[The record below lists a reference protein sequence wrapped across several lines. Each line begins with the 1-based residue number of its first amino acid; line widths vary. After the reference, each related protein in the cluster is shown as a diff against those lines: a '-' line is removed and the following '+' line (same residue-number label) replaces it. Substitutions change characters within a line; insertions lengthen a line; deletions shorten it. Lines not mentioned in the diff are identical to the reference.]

1 MKKWFATLILLWG
14 AVFAQAQNLEDIRSD
29 YTHPFDT
36 RNFSIGIDKNG
47 TVRYVTICGEKTLV
61 GDGCPVAIA
70 FKDGKAIPSAY
81 FECNFD
87 EAIIGFNG
95 EVDNIMLKFDT
106 DYDGSSITVTIS
118 HADWEKGPD
127 AVLLFPICLNLT
139 ESVGE
144 VIGVA
149 QGRGLAFGMQALNT
163 KINAGFPANCA
174 QQVSQMLHYDA
185 DPELAAM
192 VTSEGT
198 RMQFSAY
205 DRHITHIR
213 NTYGH
218 EGAIAYNIGHPH
230 GSMDDAALMLFACRQ
245 QDVMAKIAETEA
257 KQGLAHPVNNGVW
270 NKVDPL
276 STKSYLCNAY
286 AAKDAAF
293 VVQKC
298 RQAGLDYSL
307 EVWAN
312 RIHADATV
320 NYDHLLKQG
329 ELELQ
334 LPIDATQTEF
344 AVYHSGLFGKPAHLN
359 VLLIDDEL
367 ITYRS
372 TEAIGNIHVF
382 YCCTRGA
389 FGTKKAAHKKDAIT
403 FKLWDNTDFTFVPT
417 PWLQDKMILKEA
429 KKVANDDAPLL
440 VFNDLKSYAYNGL
453 GDFAITQ
460 LLDTMQRYNP
470 GKHLQADQL
479 THGSWHYLTR
489 VNDNTLWN
497 ASMRNTMAEKMQS
510 KQAYYRSNMMPWM
523 LGIFKVNL
531 ADKNRKATTME
542 ELEWFLSNAAAF
554 DAGFGLDFEANAMRK
569 HGLTDPMLNTI
580 NIWESLRLSGA
591 FSEAQKEAFKDPY
604 GSWHIEKGEDSTY
617 LLYPQYIS
625 RGYLCNL
632 KDDAWQWN
640 SPYKSRFALRVEVD
654 GKGSISELYL
664 RTPNG
669 ILYLPCTLKAGQYL
683 IFDFDG
689 HAYITDLNFNKIEDI
704 SPQGV
709 CFLDEGSSHVSFQCE
724 AKAEG
729 KKQPEVTVR
738 FFTRGKP
745 ETIIT
750 TNH

>member
-1 MKKWFATLILLWG
+1 MKKLFATIILLWS
-14 AVFAQAQNLEDIRSD
+14 AVFAQAQYLEDIRSV
-29 YTHPFDT
+29 YTYPFYT
-36 RNFSIGIDKNG
+36 RDFYIGIDQYG
-47 TVRYVTICGEKTLV
+47 TVRYVTICGENALA
-61 GDGCPVAIA
+61 GEGCPVAIA
-70 FKDGKAIPSAY
+70 FKNGKAYTSNY

-87 EAIIGFNG
+87 VATIGFEG
-95 EVDNIMLKFDT
+95 EVGVIFLKFDT
-106 DYDGSSITVTIS
+106 DYDGSSITVTF
-118 HADWEKGPD
+118 ANTDWEKGPD

-205 DRHITHIR
+205 DRHIPRIR
-213 NTYGH
+213 DTYGH
-218 EGAIAYNIGHPH
+218 EGAIAYYLEYPD
-230 GSMDDAALMLFACRQ
+230 GSMSDAALMLFACRQ
-245 QDVMAKIAETEA
+245 QDVIAKIAETEA
-257 KQGLAHPVNNGVW
+257 KQGLAHPVNNGIW

-276 STKSYLCNAY
+276 STKSYLCNEY

-293 VVQKC
+293 MAQKS
-298 RQAGLDYSL
+298 RQAGLDLSRA
-307 EVWAN
+307 VWAN
-312 RIHADATV
+312 RIPANAPMDS
-320 NYDHLLKQG
+320 DDLLKQG

-344 AVYHSGLFGKPAHLN
+344 AVYHSGLFNKPAHLN
-359 VLLIDDEL
+359 VLLIEDEL

-389 FGTKKAAHKKDAIT
+389 YGTKKAAHKKEAFT

-417 PWLQDKMILKEA
+417 PWKQDKMILKEA

-453 GDFAITQ
+453 GDLAITQ
-460 LLDTMQRYNP
+460 LLDTMQRFNP
-470 GKHLQADQL
+470 GKYLQADQV

-497 ASMRNTMAEKMQS
+497 ASMRNTMAEKLQE
-510 KQAYYRSNMMPWM
+510 KQAFYRSNMMPWM
-523 LGIFKVNL
+523 LGNFKIHL

-554 DAGFGLDFEANAMRK
+554 DAGFGLDFEANTMRK

-580 NIWESLRLSGA
+580 SIWESLRLSGA

-604 GSWHIEKGEDSTY
+604 GNWHLEKGEDSEY

-632 KDDAWQWN
+632 KDDAWQLN
-640 SPYKSRFALRVEVD
+640 SPYKSRFALRIEVE
-654 GKGSISELYL
+654 GKGSICELNL

-683 IFDFDG
+683 VYDFDG
-689 HAYITDLNFNKIEDI
+689 SAYITDANYNKVKEVEA
-704 SPQGV
+704 QGV
-709 CFLDEGSSHVSFQCE
+709 SYLDEGMSEVSFRCE
-724 AKAEG
+724 TKSED
-729 KKQPEVTVR
+729 KKTPQVTVR
-738 FFTRGKP
+738 FFTRGEAEK
-745 ETIIT
+745 IVK
-750 TNH
+750 

>member
-1 MKKWFATLILLWG
+1 MKKLFATLILLCS
-14 AVFAQAQNLEDIRSD
+14 ALFAQAQYLEDIRSV
-29 YTHPFDT
+29 YTYPFHT
-36 RNFSIGIDKNG
+36 RDFSIGIDEYG
-47 TVRYVTICGEKTLV
+47 TVRYVTICGEKVLA

-70 FKDGKAIPSAY
+70 FKDGKAFSSNF
-81 FECNFD
+81 FECNFGV
-87 EAIIGFNG
+87 ATIGFKG
-95 EVDNIMLKFDT
+95 EVDNISLMFDT
-106 DYDGSSITVTIS
+106 DYDGSSIFVTID
-118 HADWEKGPD
+118 HTDWEKGPD

-144 VIGVA
+144 IIGVA
-149 QGRGLAFGMQALNT
+149 QGRGWAFGMQALNT
-163 KINAGFPANCA
+163 KINAGFPANCT

-185 DPELAAM
+185 DPELAAIA
-192 VTSEGT
+192 TSEGT

-205 DRHITHIR
+205 DRHIPHVR
-213 NTYGH
+213 DTYGH
-218 EGAIAYNIGHPH
+218 EGAIAYNLDSPQ
-230 GSMDDAALMLFACRQ
+230 GSINDAALMLFACRQ

-257 KQGLAHPVNNGVW
+257 QEGLAHPINNGIW

-276 STKSYLCNAY
+276 STKSYLCNEY
-286 AAKDAAF
+286 STKDAAF
-293 VVQKC
+293 VAQKC
-298 RQAGLDYSL
+298 RQAGLDFCH

-312 RIHADATV
+312 RIPANVPINPD
-320 NYDHLLKQG
+320 DLLKQG

-334 LPIDATQTEF
+334 LPIDATQAEF
-344 AVYHSGLFGKPAHLN
+344 AVYHSGLFGKSAHLN

-389 FGTKKAAHKKDAIT
+389 FGTKKAAHKKEAFT

-417 PWLQDKMILKEA
+417 PWIQDKMILKEA
-429 KKVANDDAPLL
+429 QKVAKDNAPLL
-440 VFNDLKSYAYNGL
+440 VFNDLKSYAYNGF
-453 GDFAITQ
+453 GDLAITQ

-497 ASMRNTMAEKMQS
+497 ASMRNTIAEKLQQ
-510 KQAYYRSNMMPWM
+510 KQAFYRSNLMPWM
-523 LGIFKVNL
+523 LGNFKIHL

-554 DAGFGLDFEANAMRK
+554 DAGFGLDFEANTMRK
-569 HGLTDPMLNTI
+569 HGLTDAMLNTI
-580 NIWESLRLSGA
+580 SIWESLRLSGA

-604 GSWHIEKGEDSTY
+604 NNWHIEKGEDSTY

-625 RGYLCNL
+625 RGFLCNL

-640 SPYKSRFALRVEVD
+640 SPYKSRFALRIEVE
-654 GKGSISELYL
+654 GKGSISELNL

-669 ILYLPCTLKAGQYL
+669 ILYLPCTLKSGQYL
-683 IFDFDG
+683 IYDFDG
-689 HAYITDLNFNKIEDI
+689 NAYITDANYNQVKEVEA
-704 SPQGV
+704 QGV
-709 CFLDEGSSHVSFQCE
+709 SYLDEGMSEVSFRCE
-724 AKAEG
+724 TKSED
-729 KKQPEVTVR
+729 KKMPQVTVR
-738 FFTRGKP
+738 FFTRGDAQEIRVP
-745 ETIIT
+745 
-750 TNH
+750 

>member
-1 MKKWFATLILLWG
+1 MKKLFATLILLWS
-14 AVFAQAQNLEDIRSD
+14 ALFAQAQYIEDIRSV
-29 YTHPFDT
+29 YTYPFHT
-36 RNFSIGIDKNG
+36 RNFSIGIDELG
-47 TVRYVTICGEKTLV
+47 TVRYVTICGEKVLA
-61 GDGCPVAIA
+61 GEGCPVAIA
-70 FKDGKAIPSAY
+70 FKDGKAYLPSY
-81 FECNFD
+81 FNCNFD
-87 EAIIGFNG
+87 VATIGFKSG
-95 EVDNIMLKFDT
+95 VGIISLIFDI
-106 DYDGSSITVTIS
+106 DYDGSSITATVDY
-118 HADWEKGPD
+118 ADWEKDPD

-185 DPELAAM
+185 DPEVAAM
-192 VTSEGT
+192 ATSEGT
-198 RMQFSAY
+198 HMQFSAY
-205 DRHITHIR
+205 DRFLPHIR
-213 NTYGH
+213 DTYGH
-218 EGAIAYNIGHPH
+218 EDALAYNLNYPQ
-230 GSMDDAALMLFACRQ
+230 GSINGASLMLFACRQ
-245 QDVMAKIAETEA
+245 QDIMAKIAETEA
-257 KQGLAHPVNNGVW
+257 KEGLAHPVNNGIW

-276 STKSYLCNAY
+276 STKSYLCNEY
-286 AAKDAAF
+286 SAKDTAF
-293 VVQKC
+293 VAQKC
-298 RQAGLDYSL
+298 HQAGLDLSL

-312 RIHADATV
+312 RIPANTSVNAD
-320 NYDHLLKQG
+320 NLLKQG

-389 FGTKKAAHKKDAIT
+389 FGTKKSAHKKDAST
-403 FKLWDNTDFTFVPT
+403 FKLWDNTDFTFVPA
-417 PWLQDKMILKEA
+417 PWIQDKMILKEA
-429 KKVANDDAPLL
+429 QKVAKDNAPLL
-440 VFNDLKSYAYNGL
+440 VFKDLKSYAYNGL
-453 GDFAITQ
+453 GDRAITQ

-497 ASMRNTMAEKMQS
+497 ASMRNTIAEKLQK
-510 KQAYYRSNMMPWM
+510 KQAFYRSNMMPWM
-523 LGIFKVNL
+523 LGNFKIHL

-554 DAGFGLDFEANAMRK
+554 DAGFGLDFEANTMRK
-569 HGLTDPMLNTI
+569 HGLTDAILNAI
-580 NIWESLRLSGA
+580 SIWESLRLSGA

-604 GSWHIEKGEDSTY
+604 SNWHIEKGEDSTY

-625 RGYLCNL
+625 RGFLCNL

-640 SPYKSRFALRVEVD
+640 SPYKSRFALRIEVE
-654 GKGSISELYL
+654 GKGSISELNL

-683 IFDFDG
+683 VYDFDG
-689 HAYITDLNFNKIEDI
+689 NAYITDANYNQVKEVEA
-704 SPQGV
+704 QGV
-709 CFLDEGSSHVSFQCE
+709 SYLDEGMSEVSFRCE
-724 AKAEG
+724 TKSED
-729 KKQPEVTVR
+729 KKTPQVTVR
-738 FFTRGKP
+738 FFTRGDAEEIRIP
-745 ETIIT
+745 
-750 TNH
+750 

>member
-1 MKKWFATLILLWG
+1 MKKLFATIILLWS
-14 AVFAQAQNLEDIRSD
+14 AVFAQAQYLEDIRSV
-29 YTHPFDT
+29 YTYPFYT
-36 RNFSIGIDKNG
+36 RDFYIGIDQYG
-47 TVRYVTICGEKTLV
+47 TVRYVTIYGENALA
-61 GDGCPVAIA
+61 GEGCPVAIA
-70 FKDGKAIPSAY
+70 FKNGKAYTSNY

-87 EAIIGFNG
+87 VATIGFEG
-95 EVDNIMLKFDT
+95 EVGVIFLKFDT
-106 DYDGSSITVTIS
+106 DYDGSSITVTF
-118 HADWEKGPD
+118 ANTDWEKGPD

-205 DRHITHIR
+205 DRHIPRIR
-213 NTYGH
+213 DTYGH
-218 EGAIAYNIGHPH
+218 KGAIAYYLEYPD
-230 GSMDDAALMLFACRQ
+230 GSMSDAALMLFACRQ

-257 KQGLAHPVNNGVW
+257 KEGLAHPVNNGIW

-276 STKSYLCNAY
+276 STKSYLCNEY

-293 VVQKC
+293 MAQKS
-298 RQAGLDYSL
+298 RQAGLDLSRA
-307 EVWAN
+307 VWAN
-312 RIHADATV
+312 RIPANTPMDS
-320 NYDHLLKQG
+320 DDLLKQG

-344 AVYHSGLFGKPAHLN
+344 AVYHSGLFNKPAHLN
-359 VLLIDDEL
+359 VLLIEDEL

-389 FGTKKAAHKKDAIT
+389 YGTKKAAHKKEAFT

-417 PWLQDKMILKEA
+417 PWKQDKMILKEA

-453 GDFAITQ
+453 GDLAITQ
-460 LLDTMQRYNP
+460 LLDTMQRFNP
-470 GKHLQADQL
+470 GKYLQADQV

-497 ASMRNTMAEKMQS
+497 ASMRNTMAEKLQE
-510 KQAYYRSNMMPWM
+510 KQAYFRSNMMPWM
-523 LGIFKVNL
+523 LGNFKIHL

-554 DAGFGLDFEANAMRK
+554 DAGFGLDFEANTMRK

-580 NIWESLRLSGA
+580 SIWESLRLSGA

-604 GSWHIEKGEDSTY
+604 GNWHLEKGEDSEY

-640 SPYKSRFALRVEVD
+640 SPYKSRFALRIEVE
-654 GKGSISELYL
+654 GKGSISELNL

-683 IFDFDG
+683 VYDFDG
-689 HAYITDLNFNKIEDI
+689 SAYITDANYNKVKEVET
-704 SPQGV
+704 QGV
-709 CFLDEGSSHVSFQCE
+709 SYLDEGMSEVSFRCE
-724 AKAEG
+724 TKSED
-729 KKQPEVTVR
+729 KKTPQVTVR
-738 FFTRGKP
+738 FFTRGEAEK
-745 ETIIT
+745 IVK
-750 TNH
+750 

>member
-1 MKKWFATLILLWG
+1 MKKLFATIILLWS
-14 AVFAQAQNLEDIRSD
+14 AVFAQAQYLEDIRSV
-29 YTHPFDT
+29 YTYPFYT
-36 RNFSIGIDKNG
+36 RDFYIGIDQYG
-47 TVRYVTICGEKTLV
+47 TVRYVTICGENALA
-61 GDGCPVAIA
+61 GEGCPVAIA
-70 FKDGKAIPSAY
+70 FKNGKAYTSNY

-87 EAIIGFNG
+87 VATIGFEG
-95 EVDNIMLKFDT
+95 EVGVIFLKFDT
-106 DYDGSSITVTIS
+106 DYDGSSITVTF
-118 HADWEKGPD
+118 ANTDWEKGPD

-205 DRHITHIR
+205 DRHIPRIR
-213 NTYGH
+213 DTYGH
-218 EGAIAYNIGHPH
+218 EGAIAYYLEYPD
-230 GSMDDAALMLFACRQ
+230 GSMSDAALMLFACRQ
-245 QDVMAKIAETEA
+245 QDVIAKIAETEA
-257 KQGLAHPVNNGVW
+257 KQGLAHPVNNGIW

-276 STKSYLCNAY
+276 STKSYLCNEY

-293 VVQKC
+293 MAQKS
-298 RQAGLDYSL
+298 RQAGLDLSRA
-307 EVWAN
+307 VWAN
-312 RIHADATV
+312 RIPANAPMDS
-320 NYDHLLKQG
+320 DDLLKQG

-344 AVYHSGLFGKPAHLN
+344 AVYHSGLFNKPAHLN
-359 VLLIDDEL
+359 VLLIEDEL

-389 FGTKKAAHKKDAIT
+389 YGTKKAAHKKEAFT

-417 PWLQDKMILKEA
+417 PWKQDKMILKEA

-453 GDFAITQ
+453 GDLAITQ
-460 LLDTMQRYNP
+460 LLDTMQRFNP
-470 GKHLQADQL
+470 GKHLQADQV

-497 ASMRNTMAEKMQS
+497 ASMRNTMADKLQE

-523 LGIFKVNL
+523 LGNFKIHL

-554 DAGFGLDFEANAMRK
+554 DAGFGLDFEANTMRK

-580 NIWESLRLSGA
+580 SIWESLRLSGA

-604 GSWHIEKGEDSTY
+604 GNWHLEKGEDSEY

-640 SPYKSRFALRVEVD
+640 SPYKSRFALRIEVE
-654 GKGSISELYL
+654 GKGSISELNL

-683 IFDFDG
+683 VYDFDG
-689 HAYITDLNFNKIEDI
+689 SAYITDANYNKAKEVEA
-704 SPQGV
+704 QGV
-709 CFLDEGSSHVSFQCE
+709 SYLDEGMSEVSFRCE
-724 AKAEG
+724 TKSED
-729 KKQPEVTVR
+729 KKTPQVTVR
-738 FFTRGKP
+738 FFTRGEAEK
-745 ETIIT
+745 IVK
-750 TNH
+750 